1 MARRA
6 YQKTR
11 RQSPGTPGA
20 AGLFGDLAV
29 RIARTVPV
37 LRCVEIWPPMSHLGL
52 GCVKTRR
59 RATGTEE
66 TFIQIVDSCTNIP

>member
-1 MARRA
+1 M
-6 YQKTR
+6 K
-11 RQSPGTPGA
+11 SKPGLLHCTE
-20 AGLFGDLAV
+20 
-29 RIARTVPV
+29 IQQQTVDA
-37 LRCVEIWPPMSHLGL
+37 GL